1 MIVLFN
7 KPFNVLSQFTD
18 NTKINVSRG
27 NLSDYIDVP
36 NVYPAGRLD
45 KDSEGLL
52 ILTDQGKLQ
61 QKINEAIEDLAAKE
75 KYDLILYQGVA
86 FASKEI
92 DITNELIKVLGKT
105 K

>member
-18 NTKINVSRG
+18 NKKIIVSRG

-61 QKINEAIEDLAAKE
+61 QKI
-75 KYDLILYQGVA
+75 
-86 FASKEI
+86 
-92 DITNELIKVLGKT
+92 
-105 K
+105 